1 MVSMIISYKQNKNKN
16 KKPKKPKKLL
26 LYYFLTNQTIGKNKG
41 KAEIVLKSNS
51 FLKTQMPNTQIR

>member
-16 KKPKKPKKLL
+16 KNKKPKKLL

-51 FLKTQMPNTQIR
+51 FLKTQMPNT

>member
-26 LYYFLTNQTIGKNKG
+26 LYYFLTNQTTRKNKG
-41 KAEIVLKSNS
+41 KVETVLKSNS
-51 FLKTQMPNTQIR
+51 FLKTQMPKTQIR

>member
-16 KKPKKPKKLL
+16 KKPKKLL

>member
-16 KKPKKPKKLL
+16 KNKKPKKFL

>member
-16 KKPKKPKKLL
+16 KNKKPKKLL